1 MKTRRGFSLMEIIVM
16 GFIGLLVI
24 AGTIQLL
31 SAAWRTDT
39 FTAGR
44 LDSINAIYLTMDAL
58 RQDLFYADA
67 GASDPARQTFAF
79 RTRRPGQAQPEV
91 IYYSWGGAG
100 KALTRNG
107 KALGFAKPTKVGL
120 PVIEDT
126 AVLTLDVPTS
136 EVAPGGKPAH
146 ETQMSLPLVVP
157 DAYWR
162 ERLSFWAERP

>member
-1 MKTRRGFSLMEIIVM
+1 MRSRRGFSLMEIIIM

-24 AGTIQLL
+24 AGIVQLL

-58 RQDLFYADA
+58 RQDIFYSDA
-67 GASDPARQTFAF
+67 GASNPSRQGFAL

-91 IYYSWGGAG
+91 AYYAWAG
-100 KALTRNG
+100 PGKPLTRNG
-107 KALGFAKPTKVGL
+107 KPLGFSKPTKVGL
-120 PVIEDT
+120 RVIEDT
-126 AVLTLDVPTS
+126 AVLELDVPTS
-136 EVAPGGKPAH
+136 DQPGKPAH
-146 ETQMSLPLVVP
+146 ETMISLPLVVP